1 MSAMYMLSA
10 MKTKYTEYSMNTV
23 YTGNTMSIAY
33 KLYSQYTKFTRS
45 IMIIMSTKNTIK
57 YLLYEKSSFIY
68 KYQGRRRKDLLL
80 CAFCAVSV

>member
-68 KYQGRRRKDLLL
+68 KYQGRRRNVRMVIL
-80 CAFCAVSV
+80 

>member
-1 MSAMYMLSA
+1 MSAMCMLST
-10 MKTKYTEYSMNTV
+10 MKTMSTEYSTEAV

-57 YLLYEKSSFIY
+57 YLLYEKSSFVY
-68 KYQGRRRKDLLL
+68 
-80 CAFCAVSV
+80 